1 MITVYERVGNAM
13 SKSHVRL
20 DTKGD
25 FFYARGYYVIY
36 LWFCTRTFSPTPH
49 LMPLGR
55 RHGTPIGAFVAVTD
69 IIRDRRKAF

>member
-25 FFYARGYYVIY
+25 FF
-36 LWFCTRTFSPTPH
+36 
-49 LMPLGR
+49 MPG
-55 RHGTPIGAFVAVTD
+55 D
-69 IIRDRRKAF
+69 ITLYTCGSVLVPFLPLLILCPWDADTAHQLAHS